1 MEFKLYQSLEM
12 PEFETLLK
20 KEGLTLKDCEEKE
33 LNDDEHQLHGTFYF
47 IQGYGLKLTYSIYL
61 QCLIT
66 PTETHT
72 RQHIAI
78 PKAIGDRGRSYYARK
93 SGKYGKEGFNPTT
106 GTGSPSGK
114 KTL

>member
-1 MEFKLYQSLEM
+1 MKFNLYDNLEM

-20 KEGLTLKDCEEKE
+20 KEGLTLANCETKE
-33 LNDDEHQLHGTFYF
+33 LEDEENQLYGTFIF
-47 IQGYGLKLTYSIYL
+47 IQGYGLKLTYSQYL

-66 PTETHT
+66 PTEHHT
-72 RQHIAI
+72 RQHVAI
-78 PKAIGDRGRSYYARK
+78 PKAVGDRGRSYYMRS

-106 GTGSPSGK
+106 GTGGPGGK